1 MPKSDERFARQ
12 YRCGPPPEFPLASPR
27 SGIGHHLSGPD
38 RYAHTRTLLK
48 RSRSVGG
55 APLGGI
61 PPISFLMPYGF
72 TRPLTRTHVRLLG
85 PCFKTGRMG
94 SPQASIRSAQM
105 PKHAGGAR
113 CLPQSRRRHSTSVSR
128 ARALA
133 VPPIHAGPHPES
145 IGVPARR
152 RSTYDRGAPPAPIRF
167 PPDNFKHSLTLS
179 FKVLFF
185 FPSRQSL
192 VVRQDPVTTGL
203 SPSPAPPSRGLGPGP
218 PLRTLL
224 QTTIRTTGPPDSK
237 AGLFPIGSP
246 LLRERQRAESQW
258 IVAARPLC
266 HLQYPVAYLSC
277 LQRIL
282 PATRWKLY
290 FKAAAAALRTTA
302 KAFAKDV
309 FINQERKLGAR
320 RRSDTVR
327 VSTINDADQGSADV
341 AFRPPPAPYEKSKF
355 LGSEGSMVARLK
367 LKGIDGRAPPGVEP
381 AA

>member
-48 RSRSVGG
+48 RSRSVAG

-246 LLRERQRAESQW
+246 LLRERQRAESQ
-258 IVAARPLC
+258 
-266 HLQYPVAYLSC
+266 
-277 LQRIL
+277 
-282 PATRWKLY
+282 
-290 FKAAAAALRTTA
+290 RTTA

-355 LGSEGSMVARLK
+355 LGSGGSMVARLK